1 MKITLTKEEVERLC
15 EVVSNLPIQQIEQG
29 HWDDDAYREYVLEV
43 FRSFFDPL
51 YNLDK
56 KEGDEDNV

>member
-29 HWDDDAYREYVLEV
+29 HWDDDAYRENVLEV

-56 KEGDEDNV
+56 TEGDEDNA